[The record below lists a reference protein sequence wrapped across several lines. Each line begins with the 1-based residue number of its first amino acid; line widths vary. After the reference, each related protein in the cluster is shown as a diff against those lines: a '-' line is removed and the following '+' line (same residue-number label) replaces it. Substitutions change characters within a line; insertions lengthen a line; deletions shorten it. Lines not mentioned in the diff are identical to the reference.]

1 MYPKYYYQR
10 SNFYK
15 FPVTCYIYTFLFTKT
30 SSQHLLTTCYFLQEQ
45 VILKKMLQ
53 MQILYPKPTESETL
67 GRDPGNQKS
76 WMLANED
83 HICQTSGLIGITWKL
98 PLVICVQVCG
108 GGVHVGA
115 LVYAYMWRP
124 EFTQFCF
131 LRSCLPC
138 VLRQFLIDLGSSI
151 RLLVDEQAPGIFL
164 SMSLGVQTRVLLW
177 LTWWGVVRGTKFTFS
192 CFLRKYFMM
201 SISPVLYHY
210 FLNKQFILA
219 P

>member
-1 MYPKYYYQR
+1 MLFSTGTSYPEKNVTNANFIPQTYWIRNSGQR
-10 SNFYK
+10 PRKPEELDACQWGSHLPNIWADRHYLK
-15 FPVTCYIYTFLFTKT
+15 TTSCYLCTGVWGWCSCGCTCICIYVEARI
-30 SSQHLLTTCYFLQEQ
+30 Q
-45 VILKKMLQ
+45 
-53 MQILYPKPTESETL
+53 
-67 GRDPGNQKS
+67 
-76 WMLANED
+76 
-83 HICQTSGLIGITWKL
+83 
-98 PLVICVQVCG
+98 
-108 GGVHVGA
+108 
-115 LVYAYMWRP
+115 
-124 EFTQFCF
+124 TQFCF

-192 CFLRKYFMM
+192 CLLRKYFMM